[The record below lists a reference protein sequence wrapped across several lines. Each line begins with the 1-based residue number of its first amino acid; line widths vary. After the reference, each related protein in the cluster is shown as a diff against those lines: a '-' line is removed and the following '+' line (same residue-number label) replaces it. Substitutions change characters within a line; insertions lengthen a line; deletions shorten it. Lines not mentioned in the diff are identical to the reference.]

1 MRLGLPMLGVPV
13 QYIFIHAALE
23 ISLMSNIVALHHSEI
38 RHCNMA
44 TTNSIRNPVFEELAY
59 IQASLDE
66 FTSHHDNSKPL
77 PCRALLKDGSRRCQ
91 NNGWLKDQHAEV
103 KALFVEFNNM
113 KKCPET
119 DILYEKLELF
129 ITYTH
134 CRRHVEVAL
143 ESFREWTEQQTTA
156 ASSSPPMSLSAS
168 ASPSPFSSSEYIL
181 STSLSEIS
189 DLLSKTSLSGGP
201 IYDEPVSDCDSE
213 GIWEKHEKVV
223 TKEILISPDTPKID
237 KKMNT
242 PKGGPKTGAKIRGLG
257 DIGAPRRQ
265 ISIRDHATV
274 FQVINSH
281 PKEGMMKEGTVYIL
295 KHKNIPG
302 LYKIGFSTI
311 GAEQRLKH
319 PKNCYGT
326 DTEIIHETKSRFLG
340 ARQAEKIIQTQLFHD
355 NILIAACEK
364 CGGGHREWFE
374 ADYDKIFKTV
384 TTIEA
389 FVQMPAYVKK
399 DGEWKLSAEAY
410 EIVGPMCHLNLPALL
425 KGGRAVQKED
435 AEAGSS
441 LEVIS
446 EGIPLMVAQEQHKG
460 RKPKVTI
467 REKSV
472 ALSDDGEKVGEG
484 QLTELPLRPKSK
496 QRVSLAAS

>member
-1 MRLGLPMLGVPV
+1 
-13 QYIFIHAALE
+13 
-23 ISLMSNIVALHHSEI
+23 
-38 RHCNMA
+38 MA
-44 TTNSIRNPVFEELAY
+44 TANSIQELVFEELAY

-66 FTSHHDNSKPL
+66 FTSHHENSKPL
-77 PCRALLKDGSRRCQ
+77 LCRALLKDGSRRCQ
-91 NNGWLKDQHAEV
+91 NNGWLKNQHAEV
-103 KALFVEFNNM
+103 EALFIEFKNM
-113 KKCPET
+113 TKRPET

-143 ESFREWTEQQTTA
+143 ESFREWTEQQTIA
-156 ASSSPPMSLSAS
+156 ASNSPPTYQSAS
-168 ASPSPFSSSEYIL
+168 TSSSPFSSSEYIL
-181 STSLSEIS
+181 STSVSDIS

-213 GIWEKHEKVV
+213 SIWEKHEKVV
-223 TKEILISPDTPKID
+223 IKEIFISRDTPKID
-237 KKMNT
+237 KRKNI
-242 PKGGPKTGAKIRGLG
+242 PKGSPKAGTKIRGLG

-319 PKNCYGT
+319 PNNCYGT
-326 DTEIIHETKSRFLG
+326 DTEIIHETKSKFLG
-340 ARQAEKIIQTQLFHD
+340 ARQAEKIIQTRLFHD

-384 TTIEA
+384 TAIEA

-410 EIVGPMCHLNLPALL
+410 EIVGPMCHLDLPALL
-425 KGGRAVQKED
+425 KGGRAVQKDD
-435 AEAGSS
+435 AVAGSS
-441 LEVIS
+441 LEIIS
-446 EGIPLMVAQEQHKG
+446 EEMPLKVAQEKHKG
-460 RKPKVTI
+460 KKPKVAI

-472 ALSDDGEKVGEG
+472 ELSDDGEKVGEG
-484 QLTELPLRPKSK
+484 RLTELPLRPKRK

>member
-1 MRLGLPMLGVPV
+1 
-13 QYIFIHAALE
+13 
-23 ISLMSNIVALHHSEI
+23 
-38 RHCNMA
+38 MA
-44 TTNSIRNPVFEELAY
+44 TTNSIQDPIFEELAY

-66 FTSHHDNSKPL
+66 FTNHHDGSKPL
-77 PCRALLKDGSRRCQ
+77 QCRALLKDGSRRCQ

-103 KALFVEFNNM
+103 EALFVEFKNM
-113 KKCPET
+113 TKCPET
-119 DILYEKLELF
+119 DILYEKLEVF

-134 CRRHVEVAL
+134 CKRHVEVAL
-143 ESFREWTEQQTTA
+143 ESFREWAEQQTTA

-168 ASPSPFSSSEYIL
+168 ASASPSPLSSSEYVL

-189 DLLSKTSLSGGP
+189 DLLAKTSLSGGP

-223 TKEILISPDTPKID
+223 TKEILISPDTSKID
-237 KKMNT
+237 KKMNP
-242 PKGGPKTGAKIRGLG
+242 PKGGPKAGTKIRGLG

-295 KHKNIPG
+295 EHMNIPG

-311 GAEQRLKH
+311 GADQRLKH

-326 DTEIIHETKSRFLG
+326 DTKIIHETESKFRG
-340 ARQAEKIIQTQLFHD
+340 ARQAEKIIQTRLFHD
-355 NILIAACEK
+355 NILVQACEK

-374 ADYDKIFKTV
+374 APRDKIFETV

-410 EIVGPMCHLNLPALL
+410 EIVGPMCHLNLSALS

-441 LEVIS
+441 LEIIS
-446 EGIPLMVAQEQHKG
+446 EGMPLTVAQEQDMD

-467 REKSV
+467 REKIV
-472 ALSDDGEKVGEG
+472 ELSDDGEKLGEG
-484 QLTELPLRPKSK
+484 QLTELPLTPKRK